1 MQESKII
8 RLIIPT
14 ASRIGDPNVNGYV
27 YTEEMFNNMV
37 SEVMESKRPIFLTD
51 RLPSSNDIIEITM
64 IDAAT
69 ILGTVKKIED
79 GFITVEPYNEDS
91 ARKITGFLKDGYVAG
106 MRYLTS
112 LRDSYM
118 RLIAYDMIKNPYSTK
133 SNTEVDN
140 ENPNTIPQKV
150 CLRCNGKG
158 ILYSLYSVRRCPV
171 CDGTGN
177 YNTNCKSYT
186 RRRKNQINDKGG
198 SPMDFSEALKKVKE
212 GKKIYRS
219 NWNGPNQFVV
229 YQKGYPDGIPCNKQT
244 AEAWGMKEG
253 DLFKCRPYLQIQCT
267 DGSHQMWAPSVSD
280 VLEEDW
286 YIIPDTT
293 DDATVTTKEEPA
305 SQTSLQDISI
315 KELVETNFFVLN
327 AKAIRDIV
335 YENNISVQ
343 EAAERYAVAENW
355 NDGSSPALR
364 EFIFLC
370 KRFSIEGLAYM
381 VDEYL
386 QSRRI

>member
-1 MQESKII
+1 MNFGEAIELARQGKQIQRAGWNGKNQYVELATNISYKNAKGYVI
-8 RLIIPT
+8 
-14 ASRIGDPNVNGYV
+14 NVNHDAIGNSAFAFV
-27 YTEEMFNNMV
+27 GTSGVQLGWLASQADM
-37 SEVMESKRPIFLTD
+37 LATD
-51 RLPSSNDIIEITM
+51 WQVVD
-64 IDAAT
+64 
-69 ILGTVKKIED
+69 D
-79 GFITVEPYNEDS
+79 G
-91 ARKITGFLKDGYVAG
+91 
-106 MRYLTS
+106 
-112 LRDSYM
+112 
-118 RLIAYDMIKNPYSTK
+118 PYSFQEIVK
-133 SNTEVDN
+133 LAN
-140 ENPNTIPQKV
+140 EFDYDDCLAKKKFPLFTRKV

-293 DDATVTTKEEPA
+293 DDVTVTTKEEPA

-315 KELVETNFFVLN
+315 KEIVDTNIFVLN

-355 NDGSSPALR
+355 TDGSTPALR
-364 EFIFLC
+364 EFIYLC

-386 QSRRI
+386 QSRGI